1 MADAA
6 QALAEPR
13 DDRVPQI
20 VLIIAA

>member
-13 DDRVPQI
+13 DDRVLQI